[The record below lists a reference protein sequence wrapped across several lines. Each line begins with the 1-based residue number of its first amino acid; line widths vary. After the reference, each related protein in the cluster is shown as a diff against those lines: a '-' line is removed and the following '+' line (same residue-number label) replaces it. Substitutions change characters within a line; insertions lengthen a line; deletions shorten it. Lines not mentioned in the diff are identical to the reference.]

1 MKTKHISIL
10 AIAAIIYSCASKP
23 VVVPPPVIAPTEEK
37 LSVVPPPVEVQQVA
51 TVSLPALPPS
61 PADILQGKS
70 LYENNCGKCHKLF
83 ATTQFSITDWQPIVK
98 SMQGRA
104 GLKDSDSVLI
114 MAYLSSEAK

>member
-37 LSVVPPPVEVQQVA
+37 LSVVPPPVEVQVA